1 MKKRLI
7 ASLLSIS
14 LLPMTTGIVASATP
28 QLALAFPTATA
39 TTLNLVVTLP
49 SFAMMVLVLI
59 SQQLVQRW
67 GSKRLVLTGL
77 GLVAVA
83 AGLAMVAPTI
93 TWLLVARLLLGV
105 GLGLYNALAVSLISR
120 LFQGNQ
126 RQQLL
131 GYQNATQGLGA
142 LVGALAVAGL
152 LLINWRAAF
161 GFYLISLPIMLAY
174 AKNVPE
180 VSFKSQQQATPAL
193 TRSQWLG
200 MGAQAG
206 LLFLLMTFYMLATL
220 KLPSLIVTR
229 HLGSS
234 SAGAILLVI
243 MALGTVLAGLSYQ
256 WVKSR
261 CQTYMNLVSTL
272 VMAGGYL
279 ALLGLTNRWWL
290 VGSALL
296 VGVSFGWFVPEI
308 FGTVTQL
315 VLPQQANLVTT
326 ILMTSSNLANFGAS
340 FVLVLLAPTG
350 SQMSFIWH
358 SLLILGSLSLV
369 LVVRQVVYHYFSITQ
384 ANQRG

>member
-369 LVVRQVVYHYFSITQ
+369 LVVRQVVYHRVALTE
-384 ANQRG
+384 

>member
-272 VMAGGYL
+272 VMVGGYL
-279 ALLGLTNRWWL
+279 ALLGSTNRWWL

-296 VGVSFGWFVPEI
+296 VGGSFGWFVPEI

-350 SQMSFIWH
+350 NQMSFIWH
-358 SLLILGSLSLV
+358 SLLVLGSLSLV
-369 LVVRQVVYHYFSITQ
+369 LIVRQVVCHRLVSME
-384 ANQRG
+384 

>member
-350 SQMSFIWH
+350 NQMSFIWH
-358 SLLILGSLSLV
+358 SLLVLGSLSLV
-369 LVVRQVVYHYFSITQ
+369 LIVRQVVCHRLVSME
-384 ANQRG
+384 

>member
-7 ASLLSIS
+7 GSLLSIS

-28 QLALAFPTATA
+28 QLALAFPTAKA

-67 GSKRLVLTGL
+67 GSKRLVVTGL
-77 GLVAVA
+77 SLVAVA

-93 TWLLVARLLLGV
+93 TWLLIARLLLGV

-120 LFQGNQ
+120 LFQGSQ
-126 RQQLL
+126 RQRLL

-142 LVGALAVAGL
+142 LIGALAVAGL

-193 TRSQWLG
+193 TQSQWLG
-200 MGAQAG
+200 MGSQAG

-220 KLPSLIVTR
+220 KLPSLMVTR

-234 SAGAILLVI
+234 SAGAMLLVI

-272 VMAGGYL
+272 VMVGSYL
-279 ALLGLTNRWWL
+279 ALLGSTNRWWL

-296 VGVSFGWFVPEI
+296 VGGSFGWFVPEI

-340 FVLVLLAPTG
+340 FVLILLAPTG
-350 SQMSFIWH
+350 NQMSFVWH

-369 LVVRQVVYHYFSITQ
+369 LVVRQVVYLRVASME
-384 ANQRG
+384 